1 MKPSSHSL
9 TLNTSSL
16 IQYVMIAF
24 TTKTTLVKIL
34 LALPRLQNVKATF
47 ITLTFSL
54 RKKKQIVVHV
64 TIHSSPCIHFNS
76 NPCDALGTYIPDI
89 KLSGTM

>member
-16 IQYVMIAF
+16 IQYVVIAF

-54 RKKKQIVVHV
+54 RKKNKLLYMLQFTLPLVFISIPIHV
-64 TIHSSPCIHFNS
+64 MH
-76 NPCDALGTYIPDI
+76 
-89 KLSGTM
+89 